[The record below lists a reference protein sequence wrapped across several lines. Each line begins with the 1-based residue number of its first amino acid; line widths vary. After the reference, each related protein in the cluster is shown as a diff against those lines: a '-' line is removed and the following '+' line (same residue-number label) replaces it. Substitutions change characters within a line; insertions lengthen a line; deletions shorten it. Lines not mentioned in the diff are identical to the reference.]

1 MPNLEGVTDAWTL
14 LMLLT
19 KAVVDVTKEVND
31 GFYFSDVS
39 KTGFSEWFSI
49 SNPCFR
55 QEKGEP
61 SRYLLGIWRI

>member
-39 KTGFSEWFSI
+39 KTGFSE
-49 SNPCFR
+49 
-55 QEKGEP
+55 
-61 SRYLLGIWRI
+61 